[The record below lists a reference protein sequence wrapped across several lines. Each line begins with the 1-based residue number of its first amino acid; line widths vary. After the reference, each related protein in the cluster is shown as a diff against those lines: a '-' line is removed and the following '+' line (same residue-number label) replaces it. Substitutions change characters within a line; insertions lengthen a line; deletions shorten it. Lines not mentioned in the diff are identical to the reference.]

1 MTLEMSAAS
10 MEEEGQRMPSMTKKK
25 KKAEV
30 RAGRAFRLRAEGSS
44 RGKRPPKDSCN
55 STASQRGVYQ
65 NLLDGPLEV
74 CF

>member
-55 STASQRGVYQ
+55 STASQRGVHQ